1 MESFF
6 GWMLESSLLVLML
19 LGIRKAFMGRIRY
32 AGIYALWLV
41 ILVRFMIPV
50 NVISTPFSVG
60 NVFSQAV
67 SSWSK
72 GEASEQAG
80 SAGGL
85 SAQGRQQSDGEKSTQ
100 AVSSENTS
108 VNQRDFIA
116 VMGRESL
123 SNQNTLAEQRGSR
136 QNLISDQAWQ
146 KICQGRTVISG
157 ILFLWLF
164 LSNLCLLNNLK
175 RDRILYGRRGRV
187 KIYASHHIKNP
198 CLYGF
203 FRPVIYIPR
212 ALALGEDG
220 VRAEEG
226 ELEQIITHE
235 YVHYLHKDHIWAML
249 RMLLVSVYW
258 YHPFLWLAVSY
269 SKKDAELFCDE
280 TVIGMLG
287 EEKRFSYGEMLVRL
301 AGEARW
307 GDFRYSLMPMSRR
320 GKEMEKRIRAISD
333 RKKYSKWV
341 LLPLLLVV
349 SVTAGITCST
359 GTVPLARNHTET
371 RTQGEEKQKK
381 AQERG
386 EGKTGEYGDIS
397 PGGVEELFS
406 SYSEYV
412 KKEAVGKSQKKG
424 QENLLNYNTGVVFKL
439 LETRDAA
446 QGEEASAIN
455 KTGLSAVYSTTYR
468 EAFMNY
474 IEIFTEAV
482 NTGNTENMHLVLAAG
497 TQVYEQQCALAR
509 NYYKRGIREKVR
521 GVTISSVECDVSMRA
536 EIVSREKIKVFY
548 GDGTSKIVRQQ
559 YQYTCENIDGNWMIV
574 GMDEILNKDD

>member
-50 NVISTPFSVG
+50 NMISTPFSVG
-60 NVFSQAV
+60 NVFSRAV
-67 SSWSK
+67 SCWSK
-72 GEASEQAG
+72 GGVSEQPGNAG
-80 SAGGL
+80 EL
-85 SAQGRQQSDGEKSTQ
+85 SVQGRQQSYGENSAG
-100 AVSSENTS
+100 AVSGENMS
-108 VNQRDFIA
+108 VNQKDIIA
-116 VMGRESL
+116 GMEKKVL
-123 SNQNTLAEQRGSR
+123 ANQNTVMEQKDSGRK
-136 QNLISDQAWQ
+136 LISDQTWQ
-146 KICQGRTVISG
+146 KISQGRIVISG

-164 LSNLCLLNNLK
+164 LSNMSLLRKLK
-175 RDRILYGRRGRV
+175 RDRVLYGHRGRV
-187 KIYASHHIKNP
+187 KIYASSRIKNP

-203 FRPVIYIPR
+203 FHPAIYIPR
-212 ALALGEDG
+212 AFMLGEDG
-220 VRAEEG
+220 VRAEDG
-226 ELEQIITHE
+226 ELEQMITHE
-235 YVHYLHKDHIWAML
+235 YVHYLHRDHIWAML

-280 TVIGMLG
+280 TVIGLLG

-333 RKKYSKWV
+333 RRQYSKWV

-349 SVTAGITCST
+349 SVAVGITCST
-359 GTVPLARNHTET
+359 GAVPRVKGQEDS
-371 RTQGEEKQKK
+371 QPQKEEKQKT
-381 AQERG
+381 AGERG
-386 EGKTGEYGDIS
+386 EGKTGESGRREA
-397 PGGVEELFS
+397 EE
-406 SYSEYV
+406 
-412 KKEAVGKSQKKG
+412 KSQRTN
-424 QENLLNYNTGVVFKL
+424 QEKNQNHDTETALILEGTG
-439 LETRDAA
+439 DAA
-446 QGEEASAIN
+446 QADGLSAVS
-455 KTGLSAVYSTTYR
+455 KTGLSVVYSSTYR

-474 IEIFTEAV
+474 IEVFTEAV
-482 NTGNTENMHLVLAAG
+482 NTGNTEKMHQVLAVG
-497 TQVYEQQCALAR
+497 SRVYEQQCALAK

-521 GVTISSVECDVSMRA
+521 SAAIFSVECDVSMQA

-548 GDGTSKIVRQQ
+548 GDGTSKVVRQQ
-559 YQYTCENIDGNWMIV
+559 YRYTCKNIDGNWVIV
-574 GMDEILNKDD
+574 DMSEMSEKE